1 MHGAPTL
8 MTPLGPVSLSESPE
22 GLTALHWR
30 PGTTLSPLIAEALA
44 QLAAYFAGRL
54 TRFDVP
60 IALRPGLTG
69 AVQARMLA
77 IPQGE
82 TRTYGELAAA
92 VGAPPQAVGQ
102 ACGANPLPL
111 IVPCHRVLGAKGL
124 GGFSAPGGV
133 EAKIWLLRHEG
144 AGLLI

>member
-30 PGTTLSPLIAEALA
+30 PGTTVSPLIAEALA

-54 TRFDVP
+54 TRFDLP

-82 TRTYGELAAA
+82 TRTYADIRLVYWAGGNPFHHHQDLARLTEIMAGSEAA
-92 VGAPPQAVGQ
+92 LRLLDQGAA
-102 ACGANPLPL
+102 
-111 IVPCHRVLGAKGL
+111 
-124 GGFSAPGGV
+124 
-133 EAKIWLLRHEG
+133 
-144 AGLLI
+144 